1 MATPVD
7 ESTVGETPLVELDL
21 PLACTVYAKVE
32 WLNLPDTPYGGGSV
46 KSRDA
51 GASIHFVDADE
62 GYDAVLE
69 RCERLVEENPGKY
82 HRPNQYTNPHNPG
95 VHEQATGPEVWDQT
109 GGGVTHFVAGVGTGG
124 TVTGVGRALHDRGD
138 VSVVGFEPADPLHAI
153 DGLKYLRTGDLT
165 ADDPVVLLF
174 ADRGDK
180 YADIPLWEDYL

>member
-21 PLACTVYAKVE
+21 PLARTVYAK
-32 WLNLPDTPYGGGSV
+32 
-46 KSRDA
+46 
-51 GASIHFVDADE
+51 
-62 GYDAVLE
+62 
-69 RCERLVEENPGKY
+69 
-82 HRPNQYTNPHNPG
+82 
-95 VHEQATGPEVWDQT
+95 
-109 GGGVTHFVAGVGTGG
+109 
-124 TVTGVGRALHDRGD
+124 D

>member
-1 MATPVD
+1 M
-7 ESTVGETPLVELDL
+7 
-21 PLACTVYAKVE
+21 
-32 WLNLPDTPYGGGSV
+32 
-46 KSRDA
+46 
-51 GASIHFVDADE
+51 
-62 GYDAVLE
+62 
-69 RCERLVEENPGKY
+69 
-82 HRPNQYTNPHNPG
+82 
-95 VHEQATGPEVWDQT
+95 HEQATGPEVWDQT